1 MSAPFHYEGRLQREI
16 IGKGSKECKKG
27 VNEMGGF
34 SFVKKLGKE
43 IGEDRVTSLAAELAY
58 YFMLSIFPLLILILS
73 ILPYLSIDKQEAV
86 NFLTKYAPGE
96 TGSILQDNVLS
107 IISEPQGG
115 LLTLGILG
123 TIWSASNGMM
133 AMMRALNLAYDVEE
147 TRSFIKARLLSILL
161 TIGLVLVFIV
171 TLVLPVF
178 GDVIIDA
185 VSSSL
190 NLPSS
195 TEFLFRILRWVVAV
209 AIMACILAA
218 LYRFAPNK
226 QFPFKEVIIG
236 ALVATLGW
244 QVISLAFAFYV
255 SNFGN
260 YSATYGSLGGVIIL
274 MLWFYLT
281 GIILLVGGEV
291 NALLHKNKRKTQL
304 SSEEEQ
310 IGF

>member
-1 MSAPFHYEGRLQREI
+1 MLMITVSHNREWKGRTVERGLVKMSGIA
-16 IGKGSKECKKG
+16 
-27 VNEMGGF
+27 
-34 SFVKKLGKE
+34 FVKKLGKE

-86 NFLTKYAPGE
+86 DFLTKYAPGE

-115 LLTLGILG
+115 LLTIGLLG
-123 TIWSASNGMM
+123 TLWSASNGMM
-133 AMMRALNLAYDVEE
+133 ALMQALNLAYDVEE
-147 TRSFIKARLLSILL
+147 TRSFIKARLLSICL
-161 TIGLVLVFIV
+161 TVGLILVFIV

-185 VSSSL
+185 VTSTL

-195 TEFLFRILRWVVAV
+195 TEFLFRILRWVIAV
-209 AIMACILAA
+209 GIMACILAA

-226 QFPFKEVIIG
+226 HFPFKEVIIG
-236 ALVATLGW
+236 AVVATIGW

-291 NALLHKNKRKTQL
+291 NALLHKNRRRATT
-304 SSEEEQ
+304 SAESEQ
-310 IGF
+310 VGF